1 MLVLHVETLD
11 TLIMRRTP
19 ASAASFCYGSSES
32 ATGFA
37 VLKDSMD
44 RISMLRD
51 LKKVR

>member
-11 TLIMRRTP
+11 TLIMNRTP
-19 ASAASFCYGSSES
+19 ASATSFCCGSS
-32 ATGFA
+32 ATGFV

-44 RISMLRD
+44 RVSMLRD